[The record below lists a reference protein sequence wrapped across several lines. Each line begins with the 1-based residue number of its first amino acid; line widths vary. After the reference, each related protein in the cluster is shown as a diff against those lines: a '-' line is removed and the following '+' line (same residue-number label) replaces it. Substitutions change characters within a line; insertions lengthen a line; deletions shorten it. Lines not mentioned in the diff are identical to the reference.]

1 MVTEIITVV
10 AFGGRRLTGKKA
22 EGTSWHAGN
31 ALCWIGSYPGV
42 HSDKIYQTTH
52 LKAVHFV
59 IVKLTQFKTEFY
71 QVLELS
77 SPNSCIFTGAGLT
90 QRGRKATSQKVKKNL
105 SLLYIK
111 HVKTHTGHT
120 QVHIIP
126 VVSEFHG
133 EGRLGKK
140 WLKRLFRGKIIKNSL
155 RTPVLT
161 RRYASFQNPLQTAI

>member
-1 MVTEIITVV
+1 MH
-10 AFGGRRLTGKKA
+10 FHWGWLNSKGKK
-22 EGTSWHAGN
+22 S
-31 ALCWIGSYPGV
+31 
-42 HSDKIYQTTH
+42 
-52 LKAVHFV
+52 
-59 IVKLTQFKTEFY
+59 
-71 QVLELS
+71 
-77 SPNSCIFTGAGLT
+77 
-90 QRGRKATSQKVKKNL
+90 TSQKAKNNL

-111 HVKTHTGHT
+111 HVHTHRGHT

-133 EGRLGKK
+133 EGQLGKK